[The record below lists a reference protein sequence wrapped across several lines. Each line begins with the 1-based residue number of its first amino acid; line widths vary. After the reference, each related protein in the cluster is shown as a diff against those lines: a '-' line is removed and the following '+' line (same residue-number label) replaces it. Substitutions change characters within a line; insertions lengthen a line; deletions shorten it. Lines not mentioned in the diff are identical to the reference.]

1 MKNFRKLLLVTGLA
15 AALSAG
21 FGPAVAGAEEIKIG
35 GGAAPIENIFKKVE
49 EGMSPIEAAIKG
61 SNEIF
66 FAVISISIT
75 LAAVFF

>member
-21 FGPAVAGAEEIKIG
+21 FGPAVAGADELKIG

-49 EGMSPIEAAIKG
+49 EPFEKASG
-61 SNEIF
+61 
-66 FAVISISIT
+66 VQLT
-75 LAAVFF
+75 LSLIHI